1 MKRYR
6 TVRVDNSIECCEVE
20 RETRDFVVFKSSYGR
35 TKRELKRGYYQR
47 WHETW
52 AEARAYLMGRA
63 KDRITAARTHL
74 DAAHRDLAQVEAMTE
89 PEP

>member
-1 MKRYR
+1 VKRYR

-52 AEARAYLMGRA
+52 AEAHAYLTKRA
-63 KDRITAARTHL
+63 ADRVQAAFTQLGEAQRAC
-74 DAAHRDLAQVEAMTE
+74 DEVRDME
-89 PEP
+89 PPK